1 MRPGAGTEVMSSLWS
16 QVDDIFL
23 PSHGKKK
30 NNREVTFFSQG
41 KKHQTLQQ
49 GGITE
54 PRKQET
60 TEKDGLD
67 IGRSEGQN
75 WRCGVECRANPNG
88 QRPGLPKR
96 RRTVDQ
102 RQLEGL
108 IAPLRRPARLPPSQ
122 ICISI

>member
-1 MRPGAGTEVMSSLWS
+1 ME
-16 QVDDIFL
+16 
-23 PSHGKKK
+23 KKK
-30 NNREVTFFSQG
+30 QQRGHFFSQG
-41 KKHQTLQQ
+41 KKRQTLQQ

-75 WRCGVECRANPNG
+75 WRCGVECRVNPNG